1 MPLYRDEAVVLR
13 THKLGEADRIV
24 TMLSRNNGQIRGVAK
39 GVRRTSSKFGS
50 RLEPFM
56 LVDVQL
62 YEGKNL
68 DTISQVETLAAYGKE
83 IVDDYAAYTAAT
95 AMLETAEKIT
105 STEVATQQF
114 ILLVGALRAL
124 ANREHAVGL
133 ILDSY
138 LLRSLALAGWAP
150 NFDGCTTCSKPGP
163 HQAFQ
168 LQLGGVLCEACK
180 PAGAVVL
187 ETEASVLLGA
197 LLAGDWEFSDNSS
210 ERARAAASG
219 VVAAYT
225 QWHMERGLKSL
236 QHVERS

>member
-1 MPLYRDEAVVLR
+1 MLR

-24 TMLSRNNGQIRGVAK
+24 TMLSRSHGQIRGVAK

-68 DTISQVETLAAYGKE
+68 DTISQVETLAAYGKD
-83 IVDDYAAYTAAT
+83 IVDDYASYTAAT
-95 AMLETAEKIT
+95 AILETAEKVT
-105 STEVATQQF
+105 GNETATQQF
-114 ILLVGALRAL
+114 ILLVGALRSIS
-124 ANREHAVGL
+124 NREHEVSL

-138 LLRSLALAGWAP
+138 LLRALALAGWAP
-150 NFDGCTTCSKPGP
+150 NFDSCTTCSKSGP
-163 HQAFQ
+163 HRAFQ
-168 LQLGGVLCEACK
+168 LQLGGVVCETCK

-187 ETEASVLLGA
+187 ETEAALLLGA
-197 LLAGDWEFSDNSS
+197 LLAGDWDFADASS
-210 ERARAAASG
+210 AKAKAAASG

-236 QHVERS
+236 QHVERE